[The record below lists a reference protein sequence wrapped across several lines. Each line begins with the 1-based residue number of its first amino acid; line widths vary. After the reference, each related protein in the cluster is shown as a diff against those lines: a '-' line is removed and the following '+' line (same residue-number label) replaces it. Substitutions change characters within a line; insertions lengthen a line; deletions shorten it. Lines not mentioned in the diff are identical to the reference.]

1 MKKFIIFTLSLLV
14 IFASTVYSGTVEDA
28 LKKVIKAQ
36 GGEKLKT
43 IKSTYMTGK
52 LKVIAQGLE
61 GTISISSKYPGKT
74 RSDVSVMGMNIV
86 RSTDGKI
93 GWSDNPMAGG
103 VKQLSKKQALSQ
115 IRGAIG
121 YDALFNPEKYG
132 IKYELAGKETVDG
145 KEYFVIKKSYK
156 DGQNSKMYYDTKT
169 HLPMISKSTRETAQG
184 SMKMKLV
191 FSNYK
196 KVDGIMT
203 AHNMSQ
209 FGNGQKTVEIIFEK
223 VEYNKKIDDKIFL
236 MPEVKKAEEKK

>member
-1 MKKFIIFTLSLLV
+1 MRKFIIFTLSLLV
-14 IFASTVYSGTVEDA
+14 VFASTVYSGTVEDA
-28 LKKVIKAQ
+28 LKKVIIAK
-36 GGEKLKT
+36 GGEKLKA

-61 GTISISSKYPGKT
+61 GTIIISSKYPGKT
-74 RSDVSVMGMNIV
+74 RSDVNVMGMNII
-86 RSTDGKI
+86 RSSDGKI

-156 DGQNSKMYYDTKT
+156 DGQNSKTYYDVKT
-169 HLPMISKSTRETAQG
+169 YLPMIKISKRNSSET
-184 SMKMKLV
+184 KLIY
-191 FSNYK
+191 SNYK
-196 KVDGIMT
+196 KVDDIMT

-209 FGNGQKTVEIIFEK
+209 YTNGQKTVEIIFEK